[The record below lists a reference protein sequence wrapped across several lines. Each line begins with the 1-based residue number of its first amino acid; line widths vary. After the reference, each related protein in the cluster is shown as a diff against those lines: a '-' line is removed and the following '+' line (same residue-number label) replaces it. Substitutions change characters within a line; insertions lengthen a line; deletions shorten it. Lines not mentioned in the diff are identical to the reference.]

1 MSAWLRPRKDEH
13 TCAMTMDALSL
24 LVSGMELQE
33 ISAQQGTRLEEH
45 LAACEA
51 CAEAS
56 RGMHEIANQL
66 RSRAGGINAG
76 SYLVRT
82 TQLRVRQ
89 RAMQMRERQERMSP
103 LWISCAIASLWALIS
118 VPLLWEG
125 FSWLGGRGMVADLV
139 WQSGF
144 VVAWLMP
151 FGLVAALLLW
161 TLGEKAIQH

>member
-1 MSAWLRPRKDEH
+1 MSAWLRPLKDEH
-13 TCAMTMDALSL
+13 ASAMETQTL

-33 ISAQQGTRLEEH
+33 VSAQQRRRLEEH
-45 LAACEA
+45 LVACEA
-51 CAEAS
+51 CSEAS
-56 RGMHEIANQL
+56 RSMHEIANQL
-66 RSRAGGINAG
+66 RSPQGGVNAG

-125 FSWLGGRGMVADLV
+125 FAWLGGRGMIADLV
-139 WQSGF
+139 WQSSF

-161 TLGEKAIQH
+161 TRGEKAIQH